1 MTRFFTC
8 ANFCDIY
15 QPKPNV
21 NITLIGLYLPSVE
34 RTNPKHPEQEV
45 ITRKII
51 NWFKVEKKQNLF

>member
-45 ITRKII
+45 ITREII
-51 NWFKVEKKQNLF
+51 NWFKVEKNLF